1 MKTLALKRSLLLVLV
16 SLGLSVMTTQAT
28 TIYTSQAAFLA
39 HTQSGSYLETFD
51 SLPQFT
57 PLNSPLSFS
66 KNGFSYTASAP
77 SADNQ
82 FFNAGTTGDV
92 WLSTFDHSTNI
103 VFDFT
108 SNNVTAVGGNF
119 FITDIPGNVVAGTI
133 TVTLDNG
140 TTFSVSDPSA
150 SSFVGFTTSSPIHS
164 LTFIPPPSGAT
175 EVFGTV
181 NNFIT
186 GRSVPESGS
195 TLPVIGI
202 GLAGIGLLRR
212 KLVA

>member
-1 MKTLALKRSLLLVLV
+1 MKMSK
-16 SLGLSVMTTQAT
+16 LSAAVAVAAAAMIAHSSAT

-39 HTQSGSYLETFD
+39 HTHPGYYLETFD

-82 FFNAGTTGDV
+82 FFNAGTPGDV

-108 SNNVTAVGGNF
+108 SNNVTAVGGDF
-119 FITDIPGNVVAGTI
+119 FLTDIPGNVVAGTI

-150 SSFVGFTTSSPIHS
+150 TSFIGFTTSSPIHS
-164 LTFIPPPSGAT
+164 LTFIPPPSGAN

-195 TLPVIGI
+195 TLLLSGI
-202 GLAGIGLLRR
+202 GVASVCLLRR

>member
-1 MKTLALKRSLLLVLV
+1 MKLFKLSAVVVLTATATI
-16 SLGLSVMTTQAT
+16 SHSSAT
-28 TIYTSQAAFLA
+28 TIYTSQPTFLA
-39 HTQSGSYLETFD
+39 HTQPGSYLETFD

-82 FFNAGTTGDV
+82 FFNTGTVGDV
-92 WLSTFDHSTNI
+92 WFSTFDHSTNI
-103 VFDFT
+103 VFNFT

-119 FITDIPGNVVAGTI
+119 FLTDIPGNVVPGMI

-150 SSFVGFTTSSPIHS
+150 TSFVGFTTSSPIHS
-164 LTFIPPPSGAT
+164 LTFIPPASGAN
-175 EVFGTV
+175 EIFGTV

-186 GRSVPESGS
+186 GRSVPDSGS
-195 TLPVIGI
+195 TLLLSGI
-202 GLAGIGLLRR
+202 AVTSIGLLRR

>member
-1 MKTLALKRSLLLVLV
+1 MKLFKLSAVVVLTATATI
-16 SLGLSVMTTQAT
+16 SHSSAT
-28 TIYTSQAAFLA
+28 TIYTSQATFLA
-39 HTQSGSYLETFD
+39 HTQPGSYLETFD

-82 FFNAGTTGDV
+82 FFNTGTVGDV

-119 FITDIPGNVVAGTI
+119 FLTDIPGNVVPGMI

-150 SSFVGFTTSSPIHS
+150 ASFVGFTTSSPIHS
-164 LTFIPPPSGAT
+164 LTFIPPASGAN
-175 EVFGTV
+175 EIFGTV

-186 GRSVPESGS
+186 GRSVPDSGS
-195 TLPVIGI
+195 TLLLSGIAVTSIGF
-202 GLAGIGLLRR
+202 LRR

>member
-1 MKTLALKRSLLLVLV
+1 MKMFKLSAAVALAATAMISH
-16 SLGLSVMTTQAT
+16 SSAT

-39 HTQSGSYLETFD
+39 HTQPGSYLETFD

-77 SADNQ
+77 STDNQ
-82 FFNAGTTGDV
+82 FFNAGTVGDV

-119 FITDIPGNVVAGTI
+119 FLTDIPGNVVPGTI
-133 TVTLDNG
+133 TVALDNG

-150 SSFVGFTTSSPIHS
+150 NSFVGFTTSSPIHS
-164 LTFIPPPSGAT
+164 LTFTPPASGAN
-175 EVFGTV
+175 EVFATV

-186 GRSVPESGS
+186 GASVPESGS
-195 TLPVIGI
+195 TLPLIGI
-202 GLAGIGLLRR
+202 GLASLGLLRR

>member
-1 MKTLALKRSLLLVLV
+1 MKMFKLSAAIALAATAMISH
-16 SLGLSVMTTQAT
+16 SSAT
-28 TIYTSQAAFLA
+28 TIYTSQAVFLA

-119 FITDIPGNVVAGTI
+119 FLTDIPGNVVAGTI

-150 SSFVGFTTSSPIHS
+150 TSFVGFTTSSPIHS
-164 LTFIPPPSGAT
+164 LTFIPPPSGAN

-186 GRSVPESGS
+186 GRSVPDSGS
-195 TLPVIGI
+195 TLPLIGI
-202 GLAGIGLLRR
+202 ALASIGLLRR

>member
-1 MKTLALKRSLLLVLV
+1 MKLFKLSAVVLL
-16 SLGLSVMTTQAT
+16 TAT
-28 TIYTSQAAFLA
+28 ATISHSSSNTIYTSQATFLA
-39 HTQSGSYLETFD
+39 HTQPGSYLETFD

-82 FFNAGTTGDV
+82 FFNTGTVGDV

-119 FITDIPGNVVAGTI
+119 FLTDIPGNVVPGMI

-150 SSFVGFTTSSPIHS
+150 ASFVGFTTSSPIHS
-164 LTFIPPPSGAT
+164 LTFIPPASGAN
-175 EVFGTV
+175 EIFGTV

-186 GRSVPESGS
+186 GRSVPDSGS
-195 TLPVIGI
+195 TLLLSGIAVTSIGW
-202 GLAGIGLLRR
+202 LRR
-212 KLVA
+212 KFIA

>member
-1 MKTLALKRSLLLVLV
+1 MKLFKLSAVVVLTATATICH
-16 SLGLSVMTTQAT
+16 SSAT
-28 TIYTSQAAFLA
+28 TIYTSQAIFLA
-39 HTQSGSYLETFD
+39 HTQPGSYLETFD

-82 FFNAGTTGDV
+82 FFNTGTVGDV

-119 FITDIPGNVVAGTI
+119 FLTDIPGNVVPGMI

-150 SSFVGFTTSSPIHS
+150 TSFVGFTTSSPIHS
-164 LTFIPPPSGAT
+164 LTFIPPASGAN
-175 EVFGTV
+175 EIFGTV

-186 GRSVPESGS
+186 GRSVPDSGS
-195 TLPVIGI
+195 TLLLSGI
-202 GLAGIGLLRR
+202 AVTSIGLLHR

>member
-1 MKTLALKRSLLLVLV
+1 MKIFKLSSAIALATAMISH
-16 SLGLSVMTTQAT
+16 SSAT

-39 HTQSGSYLETFD
+39 HTRAGSYLETFD

-57 PLNSPLSFS
+57 ALSSPLSFS

-82 FFNAGTTGDV
+82 FFTVGTPGDV

-103 VFDFT
+103 VFTFT

-119 FITDIPGNVVAGTI
+119 FLTDIPGNILPGTI

-150 SSFVGFTTSSPIHS
+150 NSFVGFTTSSPIHS
-164 LTFIPPPSGAT
+164 LTFIPPASGAT

-181 NNFIT
+181 NNFTT

-195 TLPVIGI
+195 TLPLIGI
-202 GLAGIGLLRR
+202 SLASIALLRR
-212 KLVA
+212 KLIA

>member
-1 MKTLALKRSLLLVLV
+1 MKMLK
-16 SLGLSVMTTQAT
+16 LSAAIVFSTTAMISQSSAT
-28 TIYTSQAAFLA
+28 TIYTSEAAFLA
-39 HTQSGSYLETFD
+39 HTQPGSYLETFD

-57 PLNSPLSFS
+57 AVTSPLSFS

-77 SADNQ
+77 T
-82 FFNAGTTGDV
+82 FFNVGTPGDV
-92 WLSTFDHSTNI
+92 WLSTFDRSTNI

-108 SNNVTAVGGNF
+108 SNSVTAVGGNF
-119 FITDIPGNVVAGTI
+119 FVTDVPGNVVAGTI

-140 TTFSVSDPSA
+140 TTFSVSAPSA
-150 SSFVGFTTSSPIHS
+150 TSFVGFTTSSPIHS
-164 LTFIPPPSGAT
+164 LTFIPPPSGAN

-195 TLPVIGI
+195 TLPLIAI
-202 GLAGIGLLRR
+202 GLASIGLLRR
-212 KLVA
+212 KLVG

>member
-1 MKTLALKRSLLLVLV
+1 MKLFKLSAVVVLTATATI
-16 SLGLSVMTTQAT
+16 SHSSAT
-28 TIYTSQAAFLA
+28 TIYTSQATFLS
-39 HTQSGSYLETFD
+39 HTQPGSYLETFD

-57 PLNSPLSFS
+57 SLNSPLSFS

-82 FFNAGTTGDV
+82 FFNTGTVGDV

-119 FITDIPGNVVAGTI
+119 FLTDIPGNVVPGMI

-140 TTFSVSDPSA
+140 ATFSVSDPSA
-150 SSFVGFTTSSPIHS
+150 TSFVGFTTSSPIHS
-164 LTFIPPPSGAT
+164 LTFIPPASGAN

-186 GRSVPESGS
+186 GRSVPDSGS
-195 TLPVIGI
+195 TLLLSGI
-202 GLAGIGLLRR
+202 AVTSIGLLRR

>member
-1 MKTLALKRSLLLVLV
+1 MKGKKSMKMFKLSAAAALAAMAMISH
-16 SLGLSVMTTQAT
+16 SSAT

-39 HTQSGSYLETFD
+39 HTKPGSYLETFD

-66 KNGFSYTASAP
+66 KSGFSYMASAP
-77 SADNQ
+77 T
-82 FFNAGTTGDV
+82 FFNVGTTGDV

-119 FITDIPGNVVAGTI
+119 FLTDILGNVVAGTI

-150 SSFVGFTTSSPIHS
+150 TSFVGFTTSSPIHS
-164 LTFIPPPSGAT
+164 LTFIPPPSGAN
-175 EVFGTV
+175 EIFGTV

-195 TLPVIGI
+195 TLPLIAI
-202 GLAGIGLLRR
+202 GLASIGWLRR